1 MKIVHL
7 RSIAAVPLSSK
18 GSSKPRPAKAIVGPR
33 QDSAARGEPD
43 VNALCEFVCRS
54 RGDDSKDN
62 EKSERV
68 AGRKEVGG
76 REGRSRAEEEKL
88 EIIQT
93 CETRGVCTRRV

>member
-1 MKIVHL
+1 M
-7 RSIAAVPLSSK
+7 IAKTMRNQREL
-18 GSSKPRPAKAIVGPR
+18 
-33 QDSAARGEPD
+33 Q
-43 VNALCEFVCRS
+43 
-54 RGDDSKDN
+54 
-62 EKSERV
+62 